1 MTTTTTT
8 RIITVA
14 CQTTSAVLPV
24 IWGAAEGSD
33 AKGALADAQQY
44 LDERADVSPSSSKLW
59 TVEIEW
65 SGALPD
71 GENRRARELA
81 AIANGA

>member
-1 MTTTTTT
+1 MTTTTRT
-8 RIITVA
+8 ITVA

-24 IWGAAEGSD
+24 IWGAVEGSD
-33 AKGALADAQQY
+33 AKGAIADAQQY
-44 LDERADVSPSSSKLW
+44 LDERTDVSPSSSKLW

>member
-1 MTTTTTT
+1 MTTTTRT
-8 RIITVA
+8 ITVA
-14 CQTTSAVLPV
+14 CQTTSAALPV
-24 IWGAAEGSD
+24 ICGAAEGSD

-44 LDERADVSPSSSKLW
+44 LDERADVSPSNSELW

-71 GENRRARELA
+71 GDNRRARELA

>member
-1 MTTTTTT
+1 MTTTTRT
-8 RIITVA
+8 ITVA
-14 CQTTSAVLPV
+14 CQTSNAILPV

-44 LDERADVSPSSSKLW
+44 LDERADVSPSSAELW

-71 GENRRARELA
+71 GEDRRARELA